1 MRQFVSLALVL
12 CLGAPLIA
20 AEREVIR
27 TDWSRFQQMVSDRK
41 LLGRSAHV
49 RLKDGREVKVK
60 VQQIT
65 DSGITVGSPPEVP
78 RTEIASVRFDGK
90 LGRRGL
96 WGTLIGAGGGA
107 AIGGAIVASSD
118 ISEGPFVIILPA
130 SIGLLALIGGL
141 VGYWI
146 GHASAPHAPEF
157 VLQP

>member
-1 MRQFVSLALVL
+1 MRQFVTLALVL
-12 CLGAPLIA
+12 CLVAPLIA
-20 AEREVIR
+20 AEREVIK
-27 TDWSRFQQMVSDRK
+27 TDWTRFWQVAQERK

-49 RLKDGREVKVK
+49 RLRDGREVKGK

-65 DSGITVGSPPEVP
+65 DAGITLGSRPEVP
-78 RTEIASVRFDGK
+78 KAEVASVRFDGK
-90 LGRRGL
+90 LGHRGL

>member
-49 RLKDGREVKVK
+49 RLKDGREVKGK

-65 DSGITVGSPPEVP
+65 DAGIALGSPPEVP
-78 RTEIASVRFDGK
+78 RAEIASVRFDGK
-90 LGRRGL
+90 LGHRGL
-96 WGTLIGAGGGA
+96 WGMLIGGGGGA
-107 AIGGAIVASSD
+107 AIGGAIKASSD
-118 ISEGPFVIILPA
+118 VTEGPVAILIPA
-130 SIGLLALIGGL
+130 SIGGLALIGGL
-141 VGYWI
+141 IGYLI
-146 GHASAPHAPEF
+146 GRASAPHAPEF